1 MSVDGALS
9 GKTAVITGATAGIGL
24 ASMLALAAEGASVIG
39 VGRSQARCRQAEDLV
54 RDSIPGAQV
63 QYLLADLSSQEQ
75 VRGLSRRI
83 KSVLQERGLSALDI
97 LVNNAGLYAQ
107 HLTRTVDSIELTLAV
122 NHLAVFLLTLELLP
136 VLTATPD
143 QRALG
148 RVITVSSHSH
158 YWARM
163 NIQRLNKPFPYLG
176 ILAYARSKLANV
188 LFTREF
194 NRRMAGKPVR
204 AFAVDP
210 GLVKTQIALKER
222 GFLSQRIWAWRSQK
236 GTDPSVPAQTVL
248 HLSREQDVLQNPAD
262 YWYNSQPKAPSPN
275 AENVGMAAEL
285 WKLSCRLC
293 GMSYSETFCSGDAR

>member
-24 ASMLALAAEGASVIG
+24 ASLLALAAEGASVIG
-39 VGRSQARCRQAEDLV
+39 VGRSQARCRQAEELV
-54 RDSIPGAQV
+54 RASVPGAQA
-63 QYLLADLSSQEQ
+63 QYLLADLSSQAQ
-75 VRGLSRRI
+75 VRDLAGQIMSL
-83 KSVLQERGLSALDI
+83 LQERGLSGLDI

-107 HLTRTVDSIELTLAV
+107 NLTRTVDGIELTLAV
-122 NHLAVFLLTLELLP
+122 NHLAVFLLTHELLP
-136 VLTATPD
+136 VLTSGAD
-143 QRALG
+143 H

-176 ILAYARSKLANV
+176 IMAYARSKLSNV

-248 HLSREQDVLQNPAD
+248 HLSRENDVLQNPAD
-262 YWYNSQPKAPSPN
+262 YWYNSQPRVPSQN
-275 AENVGMAAEL
+275 AENEVMAAEL
-285 WKLSCRLC
+285 WKLSCQLC
-293 GMSYSETFCSGDAR
+293 GISNSEPFCSGDSR